1 MNYQTNNSNDNDN
14 NNNSNECLLHQ
25 SFYGKK
31 ITRCC

>member
-1 MNYQTNNSNDNDN
+1 MKYHTNNSNDNHN
-14 NNNSNECLLHQ
+14 NNNNVGLLHQ